1 MPGDGILYRSLT
13 FAVHAIIA
21 PNARKPGR
29 IRVGEVPVFGIMAAV
44 LMIMRTSRKDGTHNV
59 EISGWMDDLR
69 DVLSRI
75 LACMS

>member
-1 MPGDGILYRSLT
+1 
-13 FAVHAIIA
+13 
-21 PNARKPGR
+21 
-29 IRVGEVPVFGIMAAV
+29 VGEVPVFGIMAAV